1 MRKQVIGCIALFAL
15 YWITT
20 PLQHMLLLL
29 FFGVG
34 SWLKWPKQSLVT
46 SYLVCSL
53 LVLFGHLSI
62 GTSAILLSSHPVA
75 ILVVGCL
82 LAQVL
87 VKNNLH
93 LVLSEFLMA
102 KFKPR
107 TEYGIVLMMLLIS
120 SFLSMW
126 MSNTSV
132 VAMLIP
138 VVTSLSESLE
148 VKLSRLLLTI
158 AYGATIGGM
167 LTPIGTPANLV
178 AIGYAERYFGIAID
192 FATWVSYALP
202 FVSMLLVGLSAYLFL
217 VSNKKP
223 IEYDATVNSVTD
235 SQKQV
240 MLLLGICA
248 LLWATQ
254 SIPFGGWKGII
265 GYSVGEEWIGMAILL
280 LISTRYYNGTK
291 AFSLSDI
298 RTLPYSS
305 IWMVIAGMF
314 MAEGMVQYRVIPMMM
329 DYLSTGG
336 VLHSY
341 QTFLLFGFLMSS
353 VTEVCSNTAVTSL
366 GLPLSDMM
374 MRLSHMDAL
383 SCILLITFSANSAF
397 MLPTATP
404 PNALVLGT
412 GKLSSKQLV
421 LTGLYISALS
431 LAVLVLFLT
440 II

>member
-1 MRKQVIGCIALFAL
+1 MRKQIIGCIALFTL

-20 PLQHMLLLL
+20 PFQHMLLLL

-34 SWLKWPKQSLVT
+34 SWLKWPKHSLVT
-46 SYLVCSL
+46 SYLVCAL

-62 GTSAILLSSHPVA
+62 GTSVTLLSSHPVA

-93 LVLSEFLMA
+93 LVLSESLMA
-102 KFKPR
+102 WFRPK
-107 TEYGIVLMMLLIS
+107 TEYGIVLMMLFIA

-138 VVTSLSESLE
+138 VVTSLSETIE

-192 FATWVSYALP
+192 FATWVSYAAP
-202 FVSMLLVGLSAYLFL
+202 FVSMLLAGLSAYLFF
-217 VSNKKP
+217 VSSKKQ
-223 IEYDATVNSVTD
+223 IKYDAVVNPVTD

-254 SIPFGGWKGII
+254 SIPFGGWKSLI
-265 GYSVGEEWIGMAILL
+265 GYSVSEEWIGIAVLL
-280 LISTRYYNGTK
+280 LISTRYYNGHK
-291 AFSLSDI
+291 AFSLSDV

-314 MAEGMVQYRVIPMMM
+314 MAEAMVQYRVIPMMM

-336 VLHSY
+336 MLHSY
-341 QTFLLFGFLMSS
+341 QTLLLFGFFMSS

-412 GKLSSKQLV
+412 GQLSSKQLV
-421 LTGLYISALS
+421 LTGLYISTLS
-431 LAVLVLFLT
+431 LGVLVLFLT